1 MGLVIIL
8 ALVVVLSLIGTLKS
22 IKKKNFM
29 GAGFGFASV
38 VTFGW
43 FVVMT
48 VLNNGYPPTH

>member
-22 IKKKNFM
+22 LKQKNFM

-43 FVVMT
+43 FVIMT
-48 VLNNGYPPTH
+48 VLHNGYPPAA

>member
-8 ALVVVLSLIGTLKS
+8 ALVTVLSLVGTLKTL
-22 IKKKNFM
+22 KDKNFI

-43 FVVMT
+43 FVIMT